1 MPLIVHRTYH
11 TIHSLLYIRYIENF
25 KNYREDNFILTF
37 GTNVPG
43 GVGNLVKTKV
53 ERRVN
58 VGYQ

>member
-25 KNYREDNFILTF
+25 KNYKEDNFILTF
-37 GTNVPG
+37 GTNVPR